1 MSAHKSVRAF
11 DGSAVRQFPGPEVER
26 TTEQQSVTGLV
37 ARAALARALALAFAP
52 PVGPVLSFL
61 KDGLASKVAEA
72 AAYLEEGPALQAGAA
87 AVAQALGDG
96 ADLEGEYHRLFHTE
110 LPATPYE
117 TEYGPQRAAR
127 KGPTLADILGFYQA
141 FGFRPAPAAAE
152 LPDHIGVELEFLSLL
167 LMKEADARGRGAGE
181 EAAVAADAARKF
193 LADHLGRWVPGFC
206 RGLREAA
213 RDPFYRAAA
222 DLLEIFLE
230 GEASRLGCSLG
241 EAAGLVPG
249 PPEEGVACPMAPAS
263 ECPMAIAQWPMDQ

>member
-1 MSAHKSVRAF
+1 
-11 DGSAVRQFPGPEVER
+11 
-26 TTEQQSVTGLV
+26 
-37 ARAALARALALAFAP
+37 
-52 PVGPVLSFL
+52 VLRFL
-61 KDGLASKVAEA
+61 KGSLATKVAEA

-117 TEYGPQRAAR
+117 TEYGPERAAR

-181 EAAVAADAARKF
+181 EAAIAADAARTF
-193 LADHLGRWVPGFC
+193 FADHLAQWAPAFS
-206 RGLREAA
+206 RGLGEAA
-213 RDPFYRAAA
+213 RHPFYVAMAN
-222 DLLEIFLE
+222 LLQVFLE

-241 EAAGLVPG
+241 DAEGQTPAGPEACL
-249 PPEEGVACPMAPAS
+249 ACPMAPGDPSALS
-263 ECPMAIAQWPMDQ
+263 CPPPVPLPGGERRR